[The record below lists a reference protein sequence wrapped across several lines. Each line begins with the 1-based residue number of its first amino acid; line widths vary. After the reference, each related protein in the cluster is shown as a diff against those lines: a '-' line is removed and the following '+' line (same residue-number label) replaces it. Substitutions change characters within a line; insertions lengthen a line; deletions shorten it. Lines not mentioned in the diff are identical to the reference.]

1 MNLTVWRDQLRP
13 DSTEGQFYV
22 DGVQKYYTLEDTY
35 RQLDNGTV
43 DKQYG
48 TTCIPN
54 GRYRV
59 VPTASPHFGRV
70 MPHVENVPQFDGVL
84 IHWGNRPADT
94 EGCILLGMQRGADL
108 ITDSQAAFDDFWAL
122 YIAAIQRGEEVWLT
136 VGVTQPS

>member
-1 MNLTVWRDQLRP
+1 MGSLLTVQRRWP
-13 DSTEGQFYV
+13 DSVCVLGQMDFK
-22 DGVQKYYTLEDTY
+22 GAHECYTMEPAYAAPDVKP
-35 RQLDNGTV
+35 R
-43 DKQYG
+43 
-48 TTCIPN
+48 CIPA
-54 GRYRV
+54 GTYPLTIRFSKKFARL
-59 VPTASPHFGRV
+59 